1 MQFGG
6 QVIVV
11 TKPNNSLSDCKDVL
25 VAPGIPELWE
35 HTKPAAEN
43 HNLQH
48 FHKHFACKTRTKPTQ
63 SEKLRLSASS
73 SLVLYC
79 LMFC

>member
-43 HNLQH
+43 HNLQQN
-48 FHKHFACKTRTKPTQ
+48 P
-63 SEKLRLSASS
+63 
-73 SLVLYC
+73 Y
-79 LMFC
+79 